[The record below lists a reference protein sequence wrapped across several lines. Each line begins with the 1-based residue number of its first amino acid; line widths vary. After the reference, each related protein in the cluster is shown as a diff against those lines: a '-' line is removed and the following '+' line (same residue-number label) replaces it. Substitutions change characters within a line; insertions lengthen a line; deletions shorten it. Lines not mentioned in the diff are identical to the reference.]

1 MLRALALFT
10 SLVAL
15 FLGVGFYSRAVL
27 HLDCVGPVIEGWG
40 CLATPYPAVLPGN
53 STLLFYVG
61 VGVGGFILCLMV
73 KDIVWSAAGLLAGLL
88 FPRWARRAAQPAP
101 QRGYPVR

>member
-15 FLGVGFYSRAVL
+15 FFGVGFYSRAVL

-53 STLLFYVG
+53 SKLLFDLG

-73 KDIVWSAAGLLAGLL
+73 KDVVWSAAGLLAALL
-88 FPRWARRAAQPAP
+88 FPRWARRSARPEPA
-101 QRGYPVR
+101 RSYRVR